1 MNPRNQTLS
10 WADILK
16 GTEQELLNADYEKNM
31 QLSNLAGNR
40 VTLPGEQNVPLPLST
55 DEKSSDRELSVR
67 NPGSSISSYC
77 EDADQLEPT
86 LIPTHPND
94 LDEQSLS
101 DYPNRKDEN
110 ARSSISMGFV
120 QMIQKLLRPGV
131 RPGYRR
137 LQWKCISYFLRLPAI
152 YTH

>member
-1 MNPRNQTLS
+1 
-10 WADILK
+10 
-16 GTEQELLNADYEKNM
+16 
-31 QLSNLAGNR
+31 
-40 VTLPGEQNVPLPLST
+40 VTLPGEQNVPLPLSS
-55 DEKSSDRELSVR
+55 DEKYSDRELSLR

-120 QMIQKLLRPGV
+120 QMIQKILRPGV

-137 LQWKCISYFLRLPAI
+137 L
-152 YTH
+152 